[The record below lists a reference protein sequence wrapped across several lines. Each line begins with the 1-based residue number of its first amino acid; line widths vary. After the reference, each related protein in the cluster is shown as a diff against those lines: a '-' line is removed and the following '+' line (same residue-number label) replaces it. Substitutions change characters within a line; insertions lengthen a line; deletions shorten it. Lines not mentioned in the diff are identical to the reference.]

1 MLVGRD
7 LNDKPTT
14 FEVAR
19 DKSGRRDR
27 DCLYPGLDAPGQT
40 SLFLS

>member
-1 MLVGRD
+1 VDKHLDR
-7 LNDKPTT
+7 KPTT
-14 FEVAR
+14 FVAAR

-27 DCLYPGLDAPGQT
+27 DYLYPSLFLYPSQT